1 MDLADTVSTSK
12 VLRHTSIH
20 DLESLSPPRNLQSAF
35 GGTIV
40 VSPAKSAASDTEATV
55 VSSWGEAIE
64 RAKMELRAE
73 FQSKFDQHTSAITKV
88 GSQVVQHDIFVSKLA
103 RAWTIRNVEDA
114 CIARMKQIMGIPKS
128 EKVVF
133 KAIAKKFADMYTSS
147 VVSVEDLLSLG
158 DLDRENANSL
168 FHVDLQAE
176 DSETIDQIWNVAK
189 YAIPAGS
196 VERVGRLLEF
206 ARGNSNVKLK

>member
-1 MDLADTVSTSK
+1 
-12 VLRHTSIH
+12 
-20 DLESLSPPRNLQSAF
+20 
-35 GGTIV
+35 
-40 VSPAKSAASDTEATV
+40 VSPAKSAATDTEATV

-168 FHVDLQAE
+168 FYADLQAE
-176 DSETIDQIWNVAK
+176 DSETIDQMWNVAK

-206 ARGNSNVKLK
+206 ALGNSNVKLK